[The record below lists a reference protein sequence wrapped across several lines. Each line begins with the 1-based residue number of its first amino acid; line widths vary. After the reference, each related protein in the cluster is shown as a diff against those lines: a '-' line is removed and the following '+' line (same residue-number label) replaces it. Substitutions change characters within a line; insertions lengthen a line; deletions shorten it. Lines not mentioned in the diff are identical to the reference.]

1 MHYDRVGGCITTEWG
16 DALRQ
21 SGGMHYDR
29 VGGML
34 TRQGDDDTAGGL
46 MTQLGE

>member
-21 SGGMHYDR
+21 SRGMHYGGGDALR
-29 VGGML
+29 QSGGMQ
-34 TRQGDDDTAGGL
+34 TEWGDAL
-46 MTQLGE
+46 R

>member
-1 MHYDRVGGCITTEWG
+1 MMTEWGDDDRMGGCITTEWG

-29 VGGML
+29 VGG
-34 TRQGDDDTAGGL
+34 
-46 MTQLGE
+46 